1 MTLTEQVAKN
11 IIRKLLR
18 GDDYRIEVVTLID
31 AEFLQFAID
40 FFKKIVDAK
49 LQSKSITADWYK
61 DAFLNPNLPSSEIAI
76 NSGLNKKTIH
86 NMFNSSTKE
95 IIIDAS
101 NEHYDVLYKSIQE
114 LVKTEHELEL
124 TLTIKLKGVSVDLN
138 VSESLIV
145 INTLAV
151 KRAELRGGLWSTA
164 GKRVESPL
172 MQTLCK
178 LYSVKEENY
187 RAKFK
192 KDNSKGFD
200 REIDFYLLK
209 DGKEFLCEV
218 KLMGRGN
225 PESAD
230 AVIARA
236 TNVFVADKL
245 SQQNKNQLDS
255 LNINWIELRTQDGY
269 KRFKKALENLK
280 ITHKDYNGNLDKDL
294 DKIFTEIFNDTTS
307 DRRKGSR

>member
-11 IIRKLLR
+11 IIRKLLK
-18 GDDYRIEVVTLID
+18 GEDYRIEVVTLIN

-40 FFKKIVDAK
+40 FFKKIVEAK
-49 LQSKSITADWYK
+49 LQSKDITVDWYK
-61 DAFLNPNLPSSEIAI
+61 EAFLNPNLPAKEIAI

-95 IIIDAS
+95 IIIDAA
-101 NEHYDVLYKSIQE
+101 NEHYDVLYESIKN
-114 LVKTEHELEL
+114 LVETEHELDL
-124 TLTIKLKGVSVDLN
+124 TLTIKFKGVSVDLS

-164 GKRVESPL
+164 GKRVEHPL
-172 MQTLCK
+172 MLTLCK
-178 LYSVKEENY
+178 LYSVDESNY
-187 RAKFK
+187 KAIFK
-192 KDNSKGFD
+192 KDKNKGFD
-200 REIDFYLLK
+200 REVDFYLIK
-209 DGKEFLCEV
+209 DGKEYLCEV

-245 SQQNKNQLDS
+245 SIQNKNQLDD
-255 LNINWIELRTQDGY
+255 LGINWVELRCENGY
-269 KRFKKALENLK
+269 KRFKKALENLG
-280 ITHKDYNGNLDKDL
+280 IPHNDYEGDLEKDL
-294 DKIFTEIFNDTTS
+294 DNIFSELFS
-307 DRRKGSR
+307 